1 MYFAERVGVMKKAK
15 QFSENERIIFMKR
28 SEEPKKTFGKIQ
40 SDNHSSGDM
49 SNIDFGGDFHHVKQ
63 YVDNIV
69 KQVHVQTPSPETDIE
84 QLIKS
89 LQTNRMLL
97 IKYREVF
104 EDSVIEDGTIDD
116 LKIIA
121 VIRNI
126 VTAIKNIEMLIPN
139 ITFKGGMAEF
149 KEGES
154 DPVRLLMN
162 IIARIGNIKNNI
174 IVKEPKC
181 PHCFEEISTKNGYKN
196 LILSVKPSPKR
207 LFFYCG
213 CKPIETVNDVKV
225 SSAEKHT
232 CKKCNKPF
240 CLYIA
245 SKRSLV
251 EKIKDAKIADKT

>member
-1 MYFAERVGVMKKAK
+1 MKEAK
-15 QFSENERIIFMKR
+15 QLSEDERIIFMKNN
-28 SEEPKKTFGKIQ
+28 EEPKKTFGKFQ
-40 SDNHSSGDM
+40 SDNYSSEDM
-49 SNIDFGGDFHHVKQ
+49 FNIDFGGDFHNVKQ

-69 KQVHVQTPSPETDIE
+69 QQVHVQAPSPETEIE

-89 LQTNRMLL
+89 LQTNRLL
-97 IKYREVF
+97 LNKYREVF
-104 EDSVIEDGTIDD
+104 EDSVIEEGTIDD

-149 KEGES
+149 KEGET
-154 DPVRLLMN
+154 DPVRLLVN
-162 IIARIGNIKNNI
+162 IITSVGNIKNNI
-174 IVKEPKC
+174 IVKKPNC
-181 PHCFEEISTKNGYKN
+181 PHCFGEISIENGNKNI
-196 LILSVKPSPKR
+196 ILSVKPSPKR
-207 LFFYCG
+207 LFFYGG
-213 CKPIETVNDVKV
+213 CKQIETVNDVKV
-225 SSAEKHT
+225 SVAEKHT

-251 EKIKDAKIADKT
+251 KKIKNAKIADKT

>member
-1 MYFAERVGVMKKAK
+1 MKETY
-15 QFSENERIIFMKR
+15 QLSGNERIIFMK
-28 SEEPKKTFGKIQ
+28 SNKEPKKTFEKFQ
-40 SDNHSSGDM
+40 SDNYVSGDVSKIEL
-49 SNIDFGGDFHHVKQ
+49 SNDLKNVKQ
-63 YVDNIV
+63 YVDSIV
-69 KQVHVQTPSPETDIE
+69 QQVHVQAPSPETDIE

-89 LQTNRMLL
+89 LKTNRLL
-97 IKYREVF
+97 LSKYREVF
-104 EDSVIEDGTIDD
+104 EGSVIEEGTTDD

-149 KEGES
+149 REGET
-154 DPVRLLMN
+154 DPVRLLTS
-162 IIARIGNIKNNI
+162 IIANVGNIKNNI
-174 IVKEPKC
+174 IVKKPRC
-181 PHCFEEISTKNGYKN
+181 PHCFGEISTENGYKN

-207 LFFYCG
+207 LFFYGG

-225 SSAEKHT
+225 SVAEKQR
-232 CKKCNKPF
+232 CEKCNKPF

-251 EKIKDAKIADKT
+251 EKIKDSKITDKTI

>member
-1 MYFAERVGVMKKAK
+1 MK
-15 QFSENERIIFMKR
+15 SN
-28 SEEPKKTFGKIQ
+28 EEPKKSFEKFQ
-40 SDNHSSGDM
+40 SDSYLNGDI
-49 SNIDFGGDFHHVKQ
+49 SNIDFGNDFNHVKQ

-69 KQVHVQTPSPETDIE
+69 QQVHVQAPSPEISIE

-89 LQTNRMLL
+89 LQTNRLL
-97 IKYREVF
+97 LSKYREVF
-104 EDSVIEDGTIDD
+104 EDSVIEEGTIDD

-149 KEGES
+149 REGET
-154 DPVRLLMN
+154 DPVRLLTS
-162 IIARIGNIKNNI
+162 IITSVGNIKNNI
-174 IVKEPKC
+174 IVKKPKC
-181 PHCFEEISTKNGYKN
+181 PHCFEEITKGNGYKN

-207 LFFYCG
+207 LFFYGG
-213 CKPIETVNDVKV
+213 CKPIETVNGVKV
-225 SSAEKHT
+225 SVTEKYR
-232 CKKCNKPF
+232 CEKCNKPF

-251 EKIKDAKIADKT
+251 GKIKDAKITDKTLQGQRFIT

>member
-1 MYFAERVGVMKKAK
+1 MYYAWRVEAMKEAK
-15 QFSENERIIFMKR
+15 QLSENKRIIFMNR
-28 SEEPKKTFGKIQ
+28 SEEPNKTLGKFQ
-40 SDNHSSGDM
+40 SVNHSSGDM

-69 KQVHVQTPSPETDIE
+69 NQVQVQAPSPETNIE

-97 IKYREVF
+97 SKYREAF

-174 IVKEPKC
+174 IVTEPKC
-181 PHCFEEISTKNGYKN
+181 PHCFEEISTENGYKN

-207 LFFYCG
+207 LFFYGG

-225 SSAEKHT
+225 
-232 CKKCNKPF
+232 
-240 CLYIA
+240 
-245 SKRSLV
+245 
-251 EKIKDAKIADKT
+251 

>member
-1 MYFAERVGVMKKAK
+1 MK
-15 QFSENERIIFMKR
+15 SN
-28 SEEPKKTFGKIQ
+28 EEPKKIFGKLQ
-40 SDNHSSGDM
+40 SGNYSSGDM
-49 SNIDFGGDFHHVKQ
+49 FNIDFGGDFHDIKQ

-69 KQVHVQTPSPETDIE
+69 QQVHVQAPSPETEIE

-89 LQTNRMLL
+89 LQTNRLL
-97 IKYREVF
+97 LNKYREVF
-104 EDSVIEDGTIDD
+104 EDSVIEGVVIDD

-149 KEGES
+149 KEGET
-154 DPVRLLMN
+154 DPVRLLVN
-162 IIARIGNIKNNI
+162 IIASVGNIKNDI
-174 IVKEPKC
+174 IVKKPNC
-181 PHCFEEISTKNGYKN
+181 PHCFGEISLENGHKN

-207 LFFYCG
+207 LFFYGG
-213 CKPIETVNDVKV
+213 CKQIETVNDVKV
-225 SSAEKHT
+225 SVAERHT

-245 SKRSLV
+245 SKKSLV